1 MLKHLMRV
9 LKDPSKIVFDL
20 YVIIWSLYGGHE
32 KSRRTEEA
40 AA

>member
-1 MLKHLMRV
+1 MNPLMRV

-20 YVIIWSLYGGHE
+20 YVIILRFYGGQE

-40 AA
+40 AG